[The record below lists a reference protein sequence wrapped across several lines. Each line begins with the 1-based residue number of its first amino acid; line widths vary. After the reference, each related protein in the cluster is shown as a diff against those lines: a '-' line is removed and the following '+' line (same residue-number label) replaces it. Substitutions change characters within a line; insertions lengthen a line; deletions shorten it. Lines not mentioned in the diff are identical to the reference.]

1 MKKPLDTETHA
12 WGKYQHTSEGDEG
25 DIAITRNS
33 TPPVARAGRTQTEL
47 GHIAIT
53 CNSTPSQPPTGNF
66 WVDTGLV
73 VLLEPFGSELGLSY
87 TWRNG
92 HALVQEKL
100 VE

>member
-1 MKKPLDTETHA
+1 VKKPLDTETHA
-12 WGKYQHTSEGDEG
+12 WGKYQHTSKEDKS
-25 DIAITRNS
+25 DIAITRDP
-33 TPPVARAGRTQTEL
+33 TPP
-47 GHIAIT
+47 
-53 CNSTPSQPPTGNF
+53 QPPTGNF
-66 WVDTGLV
+66 WMDTGLV